1 MMVFG
6 AKYFSTFDYFLRYAQ
21 IYWLTELEEKQ
32 RYRIDYYVRCS
43 EFGLI
48 RNDRSTS

>member
-1 MMVFG
+1 MVFG
-6 AKYFSTFDYFLRYAQ
+6 AKYFSTFGYITGYAQ
-21 IYWLTELEEKQ
+21 IHWRTTLEEKQ